1 MTLRILLFVLLGV
14 DAAILIL
21 KIPDLS
27 ISYHEA
33 AIFFEAKTLLHYII
47 NLSTALLGQN
57 DFALRAPMILLHVGS
72 TLLLYSLAK
81 PYSRYE
87 RDRLWLAAVYML
99 LPGVSSA
106 AILVDDAGLVLFF
119 LMLYLYLYQRYQK
132 ASFFLLPLLI
142 LVDDSFMLLYLG
154 MTFYAA
160 ERREIRL
167 LALYGI
173 LFLVTLFIYGFDVSG
188 LPQGTFLDTLGI
200 YATIFSPIIFFYL
213 FYVLYRRSFF
223 GPRDQLFYIATAAL
237 LMSLLFS
244 FRQRIEVELFAP
256 YLMAALPLA
265 MQNFFHSYRIRLR
278 PFRKKYRIWF
288 AVALT
293 LLILNVIV
301 VFFHKVIY
309 CFLPD
314 ASHHFAYRMHVA
326 GELSK
331 QLKAAHIDCL
341 DTNNRAMQLRL
352 KYYGITQCESYLLVR
367 QPQNPDDLNVTI
379 YYRETPIY
387 SRFVTNIHK

>member
-1 MTLRILLFVLLGV
+1 MTFRILLFVLLGV
-14 DAAILIL
+14 DAAILML

-33 AIFFEAKTLLHYII
+33 AIFFEARTLLHYII
-47 NLSTALLGQN
+47 NFSTTLFGQN
-57 DFALRAPMILLHVGS
+57 DFALRLPMILLHVGS

-119 LMLYLYLYQRYQK
+119 LMLYLYMYQRYQQV
-132 ASFFLLPLLI
+132 SFFLLPLLM
-142 LVDDSFMLLYLG
+142 LVDESFMLLYLG

-160 ERREIRL
+160 ERRESKL
-167 LALYGI
+167 LLLYGA
-173 LFLVTLFIYGFDVSG
+173 LFLVTLLFYGFDVSG
-188 LPQGTFLDTLGI
+188 LPQGAFLDTLGI
-200 YATIFSPIIFFYL
+200 YATIFSPIIFLYL

-223 GPRDQLFYIATAAL
+223 GPRDQLFYIAAAGL

-265 MQNFFHSYRIRLR
+265 MQNFFHSYRVRLR
-278 PFRKKYRIWF
+278 QYRKKYRIWF

-293 LLILNVIV
+293 LLLLNVIV

-309 CFLPD
+309 CFLPV

-326 GELSK
+326 GELSQ
-331 QLKAAHIDCL
+331 QLKAANINCID
-341 DTNNRAMQLRL
+341 TKNRAMQLRL
-352 KYYGITQCESYLLVR
+352 KYYGITQCDTYVLT
-367 QPQNPDDLNVTI
+367 QQQQDTDDLNVTI

-387 SRFVTNIHK
+387 SRFVTKIPK